1 MLYIQSFYQYPVTFS
16 SIGKGVPAVNADGDY
31 RNIAE
36 ITEEEFEKLQNKE
49 PMFRELVNN
58 KKYRVLKKLPDSY
71 KPAATL
77 VNEARAEADRLKAEL
92 EAIKAG
98 KSDNGTSIESSTTE
112 GNPVVDIDKMD
123 YKDLQ
128 ALAKEK
134 GIENVNI
141 KKAELIEAIKAAQ

>member
-92 EAIKAG
+92 EALKAEKG
-98 KSDNGTSIESSTTE
+98 DNETPTESTTTE
-112 GNPVVDIDKMD
+112 GNPVTDIDKME

-128 ALAKEK
+128 VLAKEK